1 MKKWI
6 FAALAL
12 CVANPAAA
20 GAPEA
25 LPEKTFELGMKY
37 ANAAQPDWNKALEM
51 FRLAADWG
59 DARAQ
64 HALGRMYH
72 QGTGVARDDAMASA
86 LLVVQIAIL
95 GTTLYILCL
104 EGRSKYLFMLLPV
117 YMVAFGLMLH
127 ELCAALARKKSR

>member
-37 ANAAQPDWNKALEM
+37 ANAAQPDWNKAL
-51 FRLAADWG
+51 
-59 DARAQ
+59 
-64 HALGRMYH
+64 
-72 QGTGVARDDAMASA
+72 
-86 LLVVQIAIL
+86 
-95 GTTLYILCL
+95 
-104 EGRSKYLFMLLPV
+104 
-117 YMVAFGLMLH
+117 
-127 ELCAALARKKSR
+127 

>member
-1 MKKWI
+1 MKNGR
-6 FAALAL
+6 FYQPGAALMQVLWDAVL
-12 CVANPAAA
+12 LTMMLWAAC
-20 GAPEA
+20 GI
-25 LPEKTFELGMKY
+25 
-37 ANAAQPDWNKALEM
+37 AARLRRRGTQP
-51 FRLAADWG
+51 G
-59 DARAQ
+59 
-64 HALGRMYH
+64 GI
-72 QGTGVARDDAMASA
+72 GARDDAMASA

>member
-72 QGTGVARDDAMASA
+72 QGTGVARDDAMAFK
-86 LLVVQIAIL
+86 
-95 GTTLYILCL
+95 YCL
-104 EGRSKYLFMLLPV
+104 AAAKN
-117 YMVAFGLMLH
+117 GL
-127 ELCAALARKKSR
+127 